1 MKSGEWRV
9 ESGVVVSLRDD
20 EKLRGEK
27 KRLRRGWKDRAAK
40 LTDAYRREADR
51 AMREKLLQSE
61 LWRSASGVFVYV
73 SVQNEPDTRAL
84 IEDAL
89 GAGKRVYVPLCCAGH
104 VMKAV
109 RIRSLDELRPGVL
122 GIPEPPADSET
133 AEMGDLD
140 LAVVPCVTATR
151 GGQRLGHGAGY
162 YDRFL
167 QSNPCPT
174 LCLCYEA
181 MLSETVPA
189 DRYDAPMDYVLSER
203 ACCQRHEE
211 ERPVCSMQ
219 SF

>member
-1 MKSGEWRV
+1 M
-9 ESGVVVSLRDD
+9 VSLRDD
-20 EKLRGEK
+20 EKLRREK
-27 KRLRRGWKDRAAK
+27 RRLRGECKDRAAK

-51 AMREKLLQSE
+51 AMREELLQSE
-61 LWRSASGVFVYV
+61 LWRSASGVFLYV

-89 GAGKRVYVPLCCAGH
+89 GAGKRVYVPLCCAEH

-122 GIPEPPADSET
+122 GIPEPPADNET
-133 AEMGDLD
+133 AQPCDVD

-167 QSNPCPT
+167 QSNPCKT
-174 LCLCYEA
+174 LCLCYEP
-181 MLSETVPA
+181 MLSPSVPTDA
-189 DRYDAPMDYVLSER
+189 QDRPMDCVLSER
-203 ACCQRHEE
+203 ACYRRHEE
-211 ERPVCSMQ
+211 ERPVCSIQ
-219 SF
+219 SL

>member
-1 MKSGEWRV
+1 M
-9 ESGVVVSLRDD
+9 SLRDD
-20 EKLRGEK
+20 DELREEKR
-27 KRLRRGWKDRAAK
+27 RLRRECKDRAAK
-40 LTDAYRREADR
+40 LTDEYRRKADR
-51 AMREKLLQSE
+51 AMGETLLQSA
-61 LWRSASGVFVYV
+61 LWRRASGVFVYV

-89 GAGKRVYVPLCCAGH
+89 GEGKRVYVPLCCAEH

-140 LAVVPCVTATR
+140 LAIVPCVTATR

-167 QSNPCPT
+167 QSNPCT
-174 LCLCYEA
+174 TVCICYEA
-181 MLSETVPA
+181 MLSQTVPV

-203 ACCQRHEE
+203 ACYPRQEE
-211 ERPVCSMQ
+211 ERPVRSLQ

>member
-1 MKSGEWRV
+1 MWSV
-9 ESGVVVSLRDD
+9 ELS
-20 EKLRGEK
+20 EAK
-27 KRLRRGWKDRAAK
+27 KRLRRECKDRAAK

-61 LWRSASGVFVYV
+61 LWRSASGVFLYV

-89 GAGKRVYVPLCCAGH
+89 GAGKRVYVPLCCAEH

-151 GGQRLGHGAGY
+151 GGERLGHGAGY

-167 QSNPCPT
+167 SEHPGRAV
-174 LCLCYEA
+174 CLCFRTLLMADLPAE
-181 MLSETVPA
+181 ETDIITDLVVS
-189 DRYDAPMDYVLSER
+189 D
-203 ACCQRHEE
+203 
-211 ERPVCSMQ
+211 
-219 SF
+219 

>member
-1 MKSGEWRV
+1 M
-9 ESGVVVSLRDD
+9 D
-20 EKLRGEK
+20 ELKEQK
-27 KRLRRGWKDRAAK
+27 KALRRSCRERAAK

-61 LWRSASGVFVYV
+61 LWRSASGVFLYV
-73 SVQNEPDTRAL
+73 SMQNEPDTRAL

-89 GAGKRVYVPLCCAGH
+89 GEGKRVYVPLCCAEH

-109 RIRSLDELRPGVL
+109 RIRSLTELRPGVL

-133 AEMGDLD
+133 AKMGDLD

-151 GGQRLGHGAGY
+151 EGERLGHGAGY

-167 QSNPCPT
+167 QSNPCKT

-181 MLSETVPA
+181 MLSETVPV

-211 ERPVCSMQ
+211 ERPVRSLQ